1 MTDTHDTQALAEGG
15 RLIDQMFTRLLRG
28 DSLQDFGDWF
38 ASAAAAPG
46 GPVDDPRAARAMA
59 RALWGAVPLPSNHW
73 RARGLPKIER
83 NDPCHCGSGRK
94 YKHCCASF
102 GHVGLPFDAQML
114 TALAIQHAPPEALGA
129 ASVRAL
135 PAHALA
141 QAAMFWMEQDQP
153 GQVVAVLGPM
163 FEQPQGLDERHEPA
177 FDTLMEA
184 LLALGQQT
192 RRFALARQIAGH
204 RDKALATAARARL
217 VSMLADQGNHA
228 EAWAVFKQAQRDAP
242 DDPQLWH
249 LELVTLL
256 SEGRADEAR
265 LRGPLLAAKAR
276 RAGHDELAR
285 VLAELGEHGLAAI
298 HDRMAQDMDEP
309 HDVLAHAWLA
319 LCAQLPAE
327 LDAAA
332 ARALHRIEITE
343 PPRRRRAPKAP
354 DAASLDGAMRWLRVR
369 PARAL
374 AALERRWQRSF
385 VVGKPDMVWLDGDAD
400 GLLVDLPAAA
410 EFLRREP
417 QAWLSVAVLD
427 DLLLAVRELLA
438 EDESPA
444 LRQSAW
450 QLSQHALRLL
460 RALLEPAVDAAS
472 ASARRL
478 GVEWIHT
485 PSRPLLRLLAQA
497 IAFGLDQQREV
508 LPLLEWSVA
517 LNPQD
522 NHGWRALLADAWIA
536 ADRHADAL
544 ALLERYPDDFP
555 PSRHRRALALHALG
569 RHDEA
574 AAELARAHA
583 DYPAYLNALWPDVLD
598 APPPEDGPGLT
609 VGGVQAAY
617 EYRAEARADWVRTGA
632 LAWSRTLALPAPRK
646 RRAAPRKA
654 AAQRPAGDDNASL
667 LAGGTDL
674 AALALPDAQRQ
685 HLRTHYDWPRLHGYL
700 TAIAWAPGMAMPAAW
715 VPAALGW
722 RTQPPPRTAA
732 AQHKAINADL
742 DALMRLYNSLN
753 AHLVNAGPD
762 TPMPLDLAH
771 ELVGA
776 DTSAADDAALLAWAA
791 GFMQGAEQCA
801 ADWRRA
807 GRPLKARP
815 AKAGAS
821 LGTTAFATLY
831 ALAARVPRAAGEDA
845 AHWQATQDDGQP
857 LLVGLQ
863 AAGALPVADQLHL
876 ALTDLWQVT
885 LPLRLARMA
894 GSEPDKTIHLS
905 SFSIDPGDGP

>member
-1 MTDTHDTQALAEGG
+1 MTDIHDTQALTEGD
-15 RLIDQMFTRLLRG
+15 RLFDQMFTRLMRG
-28 DSLQDFGDWF
+28 DSLQEFGDWF

-46 GPVDDPRAARAMA
+46 GPRDDPRAARAMA

-94 YKHCCASF
+94 YKHCCASL

-114 TALAIQHAPPEALGA
+114 TALAIQHAPPEALDA

-153 GQVVAVLGPM
+153 GQVVAVLGPL
-163 FEQPQGLDERHEPA
+163 FEQGQHLDGRHEPA
-177 FDTLMEA
+177 FDILMEA

-192 RRFALARQIAGH
+192 RRFALARQIAEH
-204 RDKALATAARARL
+204 RDKALATTARARL
-217 VSMLADQGNHA
+217 VSMLADQGNRA
-228 EAWAVFKQAQRDAP
+228 EAWTVFKQAQREAP

-249 LELVTLL
+249 LELITLL
-256 SEGRADEAR
+256 SEGRVDEAR

-276 RAGHDELAR
+276 RAGLDELAH
-285 VLAELGEHGLAAI
+285 VLAELGEHGLSAI
-298 HDRMAQDMDEP
+298 HDRLAHDADEP
-309 HDVLAHAWLA
+309 HATLAHDWLA
-319 LCAQLPAE
+319 LCTQLPAE

-332 ARALHRIEITE
+332 ARALYRIDITE
-343 PPRRRRAPKAP
+343 PPRRRRATKAM
-354 DAASLDGAMRWLRVR
+354 DVTSLDGAMRWLRVR
-369 PARAL
+369 PAPAL

-385 VVGKPDMVWLDGDAD
+385 VVGKPDTVWLDGDAD
-400 GLLVDLPAAA
+400 GLLAELPAAA
-410 EFLRREP
+410 EFLQREP

-438 EDESPA
+438 NDPSPA

-460 RALLEPAVDAAS
+460 RALLEPAVDGAS
-472 ASARRL
+472 ASAQRL
-478 GVEWIHT
+478 GVAWSHT

-497 IAFGLDQQREV
+497 ISFGLDQQREV

-522 NHGWRALLADAWIA
+522 NHGWRAMLADAWIA

-555 PSRHRRALALHALG
+555 PARHRRALALHALG

-583 DYPAYLNALWPDVLD
+583 EYPAYLNALWPDVLD
-598 APPPEDGPGLT
+598 APPPEDGPGLSL
-609 VGGVQAAY
+609 GSEQAAY
-617 EYRAEARADWVRTGA
+617 EYRAEARAEWVRTGA
-632 LAWSRTLALPAPRK
+632 LAWSQTLALPAPRK

-654 AAQRPAGDDNASL
+654 AAKRPAGDGNASL

-674 AALALPDAQRQ
+674 AALALPAAPRR
-685 HLRTHYDWPRLHGYL
+685 HLQTHYDWPRLHGYL
-700 TAIAWAPGMAMPAAW
+700 TAIAWSPGMVMPAAW
-715 VPAALGW
+715 LPAALGW
-722 RTQPPPRTAA
+722 RTQPPPGTPA
-732 AQHKAINADL
+732 AQQKAINTDL

-753 AHLVNAGPD
+753 AHLINARPAA
-762 TPMPLDLAH
+762 PMPLDLTR
-771 ELVGA
+771 ELA
-776 DTSAADDAALLAWAA
+776 DADGHTADDAALLAWCA
-791 GFMQGAEQCA
+791 GFMQGAEQSA

-821 LGTTAFATLY
+821 LDTTAFATLY
-831 ALAARVPRAAGEDA
+831 ALAARASREPGADA

-863 AAGALPVADQLHL
+863 AAGALPVADQLRL
-876 ALTDLWQVT
+876 ALADLWQVT

-894 GSEPDKTIHLS
+894 GSASGKRIQLS
-905 SFSIDPGDGP
+905 SLSIDPGDMP

>member
-1 MTDTHDTQALAEGG
+1 L
-15 RLIDQMFTRLLRG
+15 
-28 DSLQDFGDWF
+28 
-38 ASAAAAPG
+38 
-46 GPVDDPRAARAMA
+46 
-59 RALWGAVPLPSNHW
+59 
-73 RARGLPKIER
+73 
-83 NDPCHCGSGRK
+83 
-94 YKHCCASF
+94 

-228 EAWAVFKQAQRDAP
+228 EGGAVFKAARRGAP
-242 DDPQLWH
+242 ADPPLGH
-249 LELVTLL
+249 RGVVTLL
-256 SEGRADEAR
+256 SEGRGDEAR
-265 LRGPLLAAKAR
+265 LRGPLRAAKGR
-276 RAGHDELAR
+276 RAGHDELAG
-285 VLAELGEHGLAAI
+285 VLAELGEQGLAAI

-544 ALLERYPDDFP
+544 ALLDRYPDDFP
-555 PSRHRRALALHALG
+555 P
-569 RHDEA
+569 
-574 AAELARAHA
+574 
-583 DYPAYLNALWPDVLD
+583 PAYLNALWPDVLD
-598 APPPEDGPGLT
+598 APPPEDGPGLI
-609 VGGVQAAY
+609 VGGAQAAY

-632 LAWSRTLALPAPRK
+632 LAWSQTLALPAPRK

-654 AAQRPAGDDNASL
+654 AAKRPAGDGNASL
-667 LAGGTDL
+667 LADGTDL

-685 HLRTHYDWPRLHGYL
+685 HLRTHYDWPRLHGFL

-715 VPAALGW
+715 MPVALGW
-722 RTQPPPRTAA
+722 RTRPPPSTPA
-732 AQHKAINADL
+732 AQHKAINTDL

-791 GFMQGAEQCA
+791 GFMQG
-801 ADWRRA
+801 
-807 GRPLKARP
+807 G
-815 AKAGAS
+815 
-821 LGTTAFATLY
+821 
-831 ALAARVPRAAGEDA
+831 